1 MGLST
6 AQLLT
11 NVLHQ
16 HPNNKG
22 EQAWGEGYVATLY
35 FLLNFFLFCKLQI
48 ARKKL
53 FIFKSLKKNKQS

>member
-6 AQLLT
+6 TQLLT

-16 HPNNKG
+16 HPNDKG
-22 EQAWGEGYVATLY
+22 EQAWGEGYVVTLY
-35 FLLNFFLFCKLQI
+35 FLFQI

-53 FIFKSLKKNKQS
+53 FIFKIKKKKQS